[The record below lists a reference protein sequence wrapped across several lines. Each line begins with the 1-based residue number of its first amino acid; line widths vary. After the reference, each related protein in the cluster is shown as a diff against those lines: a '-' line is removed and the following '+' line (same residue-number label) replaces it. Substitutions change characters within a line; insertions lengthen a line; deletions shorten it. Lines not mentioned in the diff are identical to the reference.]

1 MRVFCYFVEPA
12 SYTLDLAANVY
23 DKKKIDYCFIKSNT
37 LVKSSSQTTKDFLE
51 SKSLISK
58 IGYVINVFKNNDFII
73 VNGYNNYPFIL
84 SFILNVFSINKRFI
98 ATESDTQLTVPA
110 NFIKRLI
117 KWIYLSIIFRNR
129 NVLGFAGGTSSH
141 KDLFRHYGMKEDK
154 IFLMP
159 LMVDNAKFY
168 CQNKVFPNTF
178 TFLFIGRLVKHKGVE
193 ELIKQFNSN
202 FIDKEATLR
211 IVGSG
216 EQEVYLKNK
225 YESEKV
231 IFVGKKLNNDL
242 MQELHLASCFVCPS
256 MFEPWGLVVNEALSA
271 SLPVI
276 ATKDVGATFDL
287 IKDKQTGFIANN
299 MKDFGKKMLEL
310 YKDNVLLLEYSINA
324 KEYMSEK
331 WNYKLYDKCL
341 SDAIKKVEQW
351 RCSFF
356 RIAFI
361 RIASLFHLSGRSKVI
376 FYHDIHSD
384 KQYTDMSTP
393 IELFKKHINII
404 RASGYEIVSEITKT
418 HGQIEICFDD
428 AFLGLYDNI
437 EFIKEQNISIHL
449 FVISSFLDTENHIN
463 KEQLIELNKLPQIL
477 ISSHT
482 HNHKILNKT
491 SEIEL
496 IEELK
501 KSKDNLESLL
511 NKKIVS
517 ICFPE
522 GKFND
527 KVIDIAKQTGYKKMY
542 SSLPGFYANEITSGV
557 KKRSLVQ
564 FAGEKEFKAILK
576 GGDHILAY
584 WYKRKHIN

>member
-1 MRVFCYFVEPA
+1 VRVFCYFVEPA

-23 DKKKIDYCFIKSNT
+23 DKKKIDYCFIKSNS

-98 ATESDTQLTVPA
+98 ATESDTQLTVPT
-110 NFIKRLI
+110 NFIKRFI

-129 NVLGFAGGTSSH
+129 HVLGFAGGTSSH

-216 EQEVYLKNK
+216 EQEAYLKDK

-242 MQELHLASCFVCPS
+242 IQELHLASCFVCPS
-256 MFEPWGLVVNEALSA
+256 IFEPWGLVVNEALSA

-276 ATKDVGATFDL
+276 ATKEVGATFDL
-287 IKDKQTGFIANN
+287 IKDKQTGFVADD
-299 MKDFGKKMLEL
+299 MKDFGSKMLKL
-310 YKDNVLLLEYSINA
+310 FNDSDLLGQYSKNA
-324 KEYMSEK
+324 SDLMQSY
-331 WNYKLYDKCL
+331 WNYDLYLRQLKTVINT
-341 SDAIKKVEQW
+341 IK
-351 RCSFF
+351 R
-356 RIAFI
+356 
-361 RIASLFHLSGRSKVI
+361 
-376 FYHDIHSD
+376 DI
-384 KQYTDMSTP
+384 
-393 IELFKKHINII
+393 
-404 RASGYEIVSEITKT
+404 
-418 HGQIEICFDD
+418 
-428 AFLGLYDNI
+428 
-437 EFIKEQNISIHL
+437 
-449 FVISSFLDTENHIN
+449 
-463 KEQLIELNKLPQIL
+463 
-477 ISSHT
+477 
-482 HNHKILNKT
+482 
-491 SEIEL
+491 
-496 IEELK
+496 
-501 KSKDNLESLL
+501 
-511 NKKIVS
+511 
-517 ICFPE
+517 
-522 GKFND
+522 
-527 KVIDIAKQTGYKKMY
+527 
-542 SSLPGFYANEITSGV
+542 
-557 KKRSLVQ
+557 
-564 FAGEKEFKAILK
+564 
-576 GGDHILAY
+576 
-584 WYKRKHIN
+584 

>member
-1 MRVFCYFVEPA
+1 VRVFCYFVEPA

-23 DKKKIDYCFIKSNT
+23 DKKKIDYCFIKSNS

-98 ATESDTQLTVPA
+98 ATESDTQLTVPT
-110 NFIKRLI
+110 NFIKRFI

-129 NVLGFAGGTSSH
+129 HVLGFGGGTSSH

-216 EQEVYLKNK
+216 EQEAYLKDK

-242 MQELHLASCFVCPS
+242 IQELHLASCFVCPS
-256 MFEPWGLVVNEALSA
+256 IFEPWGLVVNEALSA

-276 ATKDVGATFDL
+276 ATKEVGATFDL
-287 IKDKQTGFIANN
+287 IKDKQTGFVADD
-299 MKDFGKKMLEL
+299 MKDFGSKMLKL
-310 YKDNVLLLEYSINA
+310 FNDSDLLGQYSKNA
-324 KEYMSEK
+324 SDLMQSY
-331 WNYKLYDKCL
+331 WNYDLYLRQLKTVINT
-341 SDAIKKVEQW
+341 IK
-351 RCSFF
+351 R
-356 RIAFI
+356 
-361 RIASLFHLSGRSKVI
+361 
-376 FYHDIHSD
+376 DI
-384 KQYTDMSTP
+384 
-393 IELFKKHINII
+393 
-404 RASGYEIVSEITKT
+404 
-418 HGQIEICFDD
+418 
-428 AFLGLYDNI
+428 
-437 EFIKEQNISIHL
+437 
-449 FVISSFLDTENHIN
+449 
-463 KEQLIELNKLPQIL
+463 
-477 ISSHT
+477 
-482 HNHKILNKT
+482 
-491 SEIEL
+491 
-496 IEELK
+496 
-501 KSKDNLESLL
+501 
-511 NKKIVS
+511 
-517 ICFPE
+517 
-522 GKFND
+522 
-527 KVIDIAKQTGYKKMY
+527 
-542 SSLPGFYANEITSGV
+542 
-557 KKRSLVQ
+557 
-564 FAGEKEFKAILK
+564 
-576 GGDHILAY
+576 
-584 WYKRKHIN
+584 

>member
-23 DKKKIDYCFIKSNT
+23 DKKKIDYCFIKSNS

-98 ATESDTQLTVPA
+98 ATESDTQLTVPT
-110 NFIKRLI
+110 NFIKRFI

-129 NVLGFAGGTSSH
+129 HVLGFAGGTSSH

-216 EQEVYLKNK
+216 EQEAYLKDK

-242 MQELHLASCFVCPS
+242 IQELHLASCFVCPS
-256 MFEPWGLVVNEALSA
+256 IFEPWGLVVNEALSA

-276 ATKDVGATFDL
+276 ATKEVGATFDL
-287 IKDKQTGFIANN
+287 IKDKQTGFVADD
-299 MKDFGKKMLEL
+299 MKDFGSKMLKL
-310 YKDNVLLLEYSINA
+310 FNDSDLLGQYSKNA
-324 KEYMSEK
+324 SDLMQSY
-331 WNYKLYDKCL
+331 WNYDLYLRQLKTVINT
-341 SDAIKKVEQW
+341 IK
-351 RCSFF
+351 R
-356 RIAFI
+356 
-361 RIASLFHLSGRSKVI
+361 
-376 FYHDIHSD
+376 DI
-384 KQYTDMSTP
+384 
-393 IELFKKHINII
+393 
-404 RASGYEIVSEITKT
+404 
-418 HGQIEICFDD
+418 
-428 AFLGLYDNI
+428 
-437 EFIKEQNISIHL
+437 
-449 FVISSFLDTENHIN
+449 
-463 KEQLIELNKLPQIL
+463 
-477 ISSHT
+477 
-482 HNHKILNKT
+482 
-491 SEIEL
+491 
-496 IEELK
+496 
-501 KSKDNLESLL
+501 
-511 NKKIVS
+511 
-517 ICFPE
+517 
-522 GKFND
+522 
-527 KVIDIAKQTGYKKMY
+527 
-542 SSLPGFYANEITSGV
+542 
-557 KKRSLVQ
+557 
-564 FAGEKEFKAILK
+564 
-576 GGDHILAY
+576 
-584 WYKRKHIN
+584 